1 MRTKHSVG
9 SEPEHLLR
17 KACGRAGDSGAR
29 GQWTYELMRRTRA
42 GMIDLWNVSVT
53 IMALQK
59 LLTCK
64 ESQRRF
70 LRAIEERIGKLV
82 ERDVDGE

>member
-1 MRTKHSVG
+1 
-9 SEPEHLLR
+9 
-17 KACGRAGDSGAR
+17 
-29 GQWTYELMRRTRA
+29 
-42 GMIDLWNVSVT
+42 MIDLWNVSVT